1 MCYLVGPVR
10 TAHNR
15 IAHFHLRRLAL
26 KFYRLGVSGGL
37 LSLLL
42 AGSLAAQEQK
52 GNVATPSE
60 PSLYAAMQFR
70 YIGPP
75 GNRVTSVLG
84 VPGDPNVYY
93 AGAASGGVWKSWDGG
108 TDWYPIFDAEPAQSI
123 GSIAIAPSAHNIV
136 WVGTGEPF
144 IRSDVSLG
152 DGIYKSIDSGKTW
165 QHMGLDKTGRIGR
178 IVIDPQNPDIVYAAA
193 LGTCYGPQ
201 QERGVYRT
209 TDGGKTW
216 KRVLFVDENTGVYD
230 ISMDPADPSHLI
242 AASWQIDIKTWGRK
256 SGGPGSGLFVT
267 TDGGDNW
274 TRLTGHGLPP
284 SPLGKI
290 AVSFAP
296 SDARRV
302 YALIETG
309 QGGTLWRSDD
319 GGTTW
324 MVVNY
329 SRLLNERPHY
339 YTRML
344 VMPDN
349 ENEIYFP
356 SNGISVTFDGGQTTD
371 HMHCPGFDPTAKTG
385 PPHGFGC
392 GGDNHD
398 MWSDPD
404 NPARMMIG
412 SDGGVLISTTRGR
425 AFRYIRLPI
434 AQMYHVAVDNRIPYD
449 VYGQM
454 QDGMPLRGPS
464 NVPGQGGIGSDEW
477 TTTAG
482 CETGWN
488 IPDPVDNN
496 IVWGGCYAGVTERFD
511 AKSGFARSVSVWP
524 DRTMGANAGEV
535 KIRMNWTYPI
545 AIAPWDHN
553 TVYVGAQYVE
563 RTTDGGQTWQ
573 QISPDLTLNDPSMHG
588 DSGGLTVDNLSVEY
602 AGVVFAIA
610 ASPVEKGQIWAGTN
624 DGQVQMTRDDGA
636 HWTNLTA
643 NFPGLP
649 PKMTVD
655 SIEPSKY
662 AAGTCYVAFDGH
674 QVDIFDP
681 YLYKTTDYGK
691 TWTKITDGIPSSPL
705 SYTHVLRE
713 DPVRRGLLYAGT
725 ENGLYVSM
733 DDGAHWEPFQLNL
746 PHAPVY
752 WLTIQPNFDDL
763 VIGTY
768 GRGFWILDDITPL
781 QQMKAESDRPDVELF
796 PVRHAYRLRVAF
808 RRELGGQ
815 SVSVGSDPPPGVP
828 INYFLKTATKDV
840 KLEIDDSTGKEVQ
853 HLHGTG
859 KPGVNR
865 VWWDLR
871 YDTIVAVALR
881 TTPPG
886 NPHIWS
892 EKRFAGHL
900 TRPIFYY
907 GIGRG
912 NNSPLVAPG
921 TYTVKLTVNGKTE
934 TQPITVIKDPNTPA
948 TIEDAMLSSALSF
961 KIYKDTEHSA
971 QLINQIEWS
980 RKQLEDTRRLLVAKG
995 ADKSLLDA
1003 TDDLNQ
1009 KYLEQEDQLMHPT
1022 IAEGDEK
1029 SFRGP
1034 LGLYLKFIWLQAEV
1048 GTGEA
1053 DVSGN
1058 SDWPPTEPEKQVF
1071 AELDAQLQHVTAAVE
1086 QIDGKNLKD
1095 YNSLLGKS
1103 NVQRITVVPNGGV
1116 SPPEAEPQPE
1126 RPSDDG
1132 DDE

>member
-1 MCYLVGPVR
+1 LRYHRFPVFG
-10 TAHNR
+10 
-15 IAHFHLRRLAL
+15 ILFC
-26 KFYRLGVSGGL
+26 
-37 LSLLL
+37 LL
-42 AGSLAAQEQK
+42 ASSALLAQQK
-52 GNVATPSE
+52 QDNVESQP
-60 PSLYAAMQFR
+60 PSLYGALQFR

-75 GNRVTSVLG
+75 GNRVTSVVG
-84 VPGDPNVYY
+84 VPGDRNVYY
-93 AGAASGGVWKSWDGG
+93 AGAASGGVWKSFDGG
-108 TDWYPIFDAEPAQSI
+108 DHWYPIFDAQDAQSI
-123 GSIAIAPSAHNIV
+123 GSIAIAPSSHNVV

-152 DGIYKSIDSGKTW
+152 NGIYKSIDGGKTW
-165 QHMGLDKTGRIGR
+165 KHMGLDKTGRIGR
-178 IVIDPQNPDIVYAAA
+178 ILIDPANPDVVYAAA

-209 TDGGKTW
+209 LDGGKTW
-216 KRVLFVDENTGVYD
+216 KQVLFVDQNTGAYD
-230 ISMDPADPSHLI
+230 LTMDPQDPQKII
-242 AASWQIDIKTWGRK
+242 AATWQIDIKTWGRV

-267 TDGGDNW
+267 SDGGDSW
-274 TRLTGHGLPP
+274 ARLTGHGLPS

-319 GGTTW
+319 GGSNW
-324 MVVNY
+324 LVVNY

-349 ENEIYFP
+349 ENEVYFP
-356 SNGISVTFDGGQTTD
+356 SNGISVTFDGGETTD
-371 HMHCPGFDPTAKTG
+371 HMHCPGDDPAG
-385 PPHGFGC
+385 RPGGRRGGGGC

-398 MWSDPD
+398 MWADPTD
-404 NPARMMIG
+404 PSRMMIG
-412 SDGGVLISTTRGR
+412 HDGGVMISTERGR
-425 AFRYIRLPI
+425 AWKTIRLPI
-434 AQMYHVAVDNRIPYD
+434 AQMYHVATDDRVPYM

-464 NVPGQGGIGSDEW
+464 NVPGEENISASEW

-511 AKSGFARSVSVWP
+511 AKSGFSRSVSVWP
-524 DRTMGANAGEV
+524 DRTMGSNAGQV
-535 KIRMNWTYPI
+535 RIRMNWTYPI
-545 AIAPWDHN
+545 AISPHDHN
-553 TVYVGAQYVE
+553 TVYVGSQYVE

-602 AGVVFAIA
+602 AGVVYSLAE
-610 ASPVEKGQIWAGTN
+610 SPVEKGQIWAGTN
-624 DGQVQMTRDDGA
+624 DGLVQMTRDGGD

-643 NFPGLP
+643 NIPDLP
-649 PKMTVD
+649 AKMTVD

-662 AAGTCYVAFDGH
+662 SAGTCYVAFDGH

-691 TWTKITDGIPSSPL
+691 TWSRITNGIPSSQL
-705 SYTHVLRE
+705 SYTHVVRE

-725 ENGLYVSM
+725 ENGLYLSI

-752 WLTIQPNFDDL
+752 WLTIQPTFDDL

-768 GRGFWILDDITPL
+768 GRGFWILDDISPL
-781 QQMKAESDRPDVELF
+781 QNMPADAAHESLQLF
-796 PVRHAYRLRVAF
+796 PVRHAYRLRAEAK
-808 RRELGGQ
+808 RDLAPMG
-815 SVSVGSDPPPGVP
+815 VSIGKNPPPGVP
-828 INYFLKTATKDV
+828 VNYLLKSETKDV
-840 KLEIDDSTGKEVQ
+840 KLEVFDDKGTLVR
-853 HLHGTG
+853 HLKGTG
-859 KPGVNR
+859 RPGVNR
-865 VWWDLR
+865 VWWDLQF
-871 YDTIVAVALR
+871 DPTAHVALR

-892 EKRFAGHL
+892 EKRFVGKQ
-900 TRPIFYY
+900 TRPVFYY
-907 GIGRG
+907 GVSSEG
-912 NNSPLVAPG
+912 NDAPLVAPG
-921 TYTVKLTVNGKTE
+921 TYSVKLIAGTE
-934 TQPITVIKDPNTPA
+934 TRTQKIVVVKDPNTPA
-948 TIEDAMLSSALSF
+948 TVADAIASSALSW
-961 KIYKDTEHSA
+961 KIYLDTDRSVH
-971 QLINQIEWS
+971 LINQIEWS
-980 RKQLEDTRRLLVAKG
+980 RKQLEDTRRILIAKQ
-995 ADKSLLDA
+995 AEKSLLDA
-1003 TDDLNQ
+1003 TDALNN
-1009 KYLEQEDQLMHPT
+1009 KYLEQEDQLLHPT

-1034 LGLYLKFIWLQAEV
+1034 LGLYLKFIWLGAEV
-1048 GTGEA
+1048 GTGGG
-1053 DVSGN
+1053 DVAGN
-1058 SDWPPTEPEKQVF
+1058 SDFAPTDPEKQVF
-1071 AELDAQLQHVTAAVE
+1071 ALLDGQLESVETAVK
-1086 QIDGKNLKD
+1086 QIDQQELPV
-1095 YNSLLGKS
+1095 YNSVLEKANIS
-1103 NVQRITVVPNGGV
+1103 RITVVPGGGP
-1116 SPPEAEPQPE
+1116 SQEEGSKPSEND
-1126 RPSDDG
+1126 SDDG
-1132 DDE
+1132 SN

>member
-1 MCYLVGPVR
+1 MHSFC
-10 TAHNR
+10 
-15 IAHFHLRRLAL
+15 RRV
-26 KFYRLGVSGGL
+26 FRPRHSV
-37 LSLLL
+37 LLL
-42 AGSLAAQEQK
+42 AIFFAAPLIAPLLAQEQK
-52 GNVATPSE
+52 GNVAVPSE
-60 PSLYAAMQFR
+60 PALYRSMQFR

-84 VPGDPNVYY
+84 VPGDSNVYY

-108 TDWYPIFDAEPAQSI
+108 ERWYPIFDNEPAQSI
-123 GSIAIAPSAHNIV
+123 GSIAIAPSAHNVI

-144 IRSDVSLG
+144 IRSNVSLG
-152 DGIYKSIDSGKTW
+152 DGIYKSTDSGKTW

-178 IVIDPQNPDIVYAAA
+178 IVIDPNNPDIVYAAA

-230 ISMDPADPSHLI
+230 LTMDPADPLHLI

-267 TDGGDNW
+267 NDGGDNW

-319 GGTTW
+319 GGANW

-349 ENEIYFP
+349 ENEVYFP
-356 SNGISVTFDGGQTTD
+356 SNGISATFDGGQTTD

-398 MWSDPD
+398 MWADPD
-404 NPARMMIG
+404 NPSRMMIG

-425 AFRYIRLPI
+425 SFHEIRLPI

-464 NVPGQGGIGSDEW
+464 QVPAEGDISASQW

-482 CETGWN
+482 CETGWSL
-488 IPDPVDNN
+488 PDPVDNN

-524 DRTMGANAGEV
+524 DRTMGANAGQV

-602 AGVVFAIA
+602 AGVVYALG

-624 DGQVQMTRDDGA
+624 DGQVQITRDDGA

-643 NFPGLP
+643 NIPGLP

-662 AAGTCYVAFDGH
+662 AAGTCYIAFDGH

-691 TWTKITDGIPSSPL
+691 TWTKITSGIPSSPL
-705 SYTHVLRE
+705 SYTHVVRE

-725 ENGLYVSM
+725 ENGLYISL
-733 DDGAHWEPFQLNL
+733 DDGAHWQPFQLNL

-752 WLTIQPNFDDL
+752 WLTVQPQFDDL

-768 GRGFWILDDITPL
+768 GRGFWILDDISPL
-781 QQMKAESDRPDVELF
+781 QKMKSEDSSADVDLF
-796 PVRHAYRLRVAF
+796 PVRKAYRFRAGY
-808 RRELGGQ
+808 RRELAPSG
-815 SVSVGSDPPPGVP
+815 VSIGENPPPGVP
-828 INYFLKTATKDV
+828 INYFLKAETKDV
-840 KLEIDDSTGKEVQ
+840 KLEVDDSSGKEVQ
-853 HLHGTG
+853 HLLATG
-859 KPGVNR
+859 HPGVNR

-871 YDTIVAVALR
+871 YDTPVAVALR

-892 EKRFAGHL
+892 EKRFAGKL

-907 GIGRG
+907 GVSRG
-912 NNSPLVAPG
+912 NNSPFVAPG
-921 TYTVKLTVNGKTE
+921 TYAVKLTAGGHTE
-934 TQPITVIKDPNTPA
+934 TQSITVVKDPNTPA
-948 TIEDAMLSSALSF
+948 TLEDAMASSALDY
-961 KIYKDTEHSA
+961 KIYQDTQRSA

-980 RKQLEDTRRLLVAKG
+980 RKQLEDTRLLLVANG
-995 ADKSLLDA
+995 AGKSLLDA
-1003 TDDLNQ
+1003 TDTLNR
-1009 KYLEQEDQLMHPT
+1009 KYLDQEDQLMHPT

-1034 LGLYLKFIWLQAEV
+1034 LGLYLKFVWLQAEA

-1058 SDWPPTEPEKQVF
+1058 SDYQPTEPEKQVF
-1071 AELDAQLQHVTAAVE
+1071 AELDQQLQHVDEAVK
-1086 QIDGKNLKD
+1086 QIDSKDLDD
-1095 YNSLLGKS
+1095 YNALLGK
-1103 NVQRITVVPNGGV
+1103 NHVQRITVVPNGGIAPKNAPHP
-1116 SPPEAEPQPE
+1116 SEEEAA
-1126 RPSDDG
+1126 DDG
-1132 DDE
+1132 GDGI

>member
-1 MCYLVGPVR
+1 
-10 TAHNR
+10 
-15 IAHFHLRRLAL
+15 
-26 KFYRLGVSGGL
+26 VSGHRPGVIL
-37 LSLLL
+37 FAILL
-42 AGSLAAQEQK
+42 AVSLIAPALLAQEQK
-52 GNVATPSE
+52 GNVAVPSE
-60 PSLYAAMQFR
+60 PALYRSMQFR

-108 TDWYPIFDAEPAQSI
+108 ERWYPIFDNEPAQSI

-144 IRSDVSLG
+144 IRSNVSLG
-152 DGIYKSIDSGKTW
+152 DGIYKSTDSGKTW

-178 IVIDPQNPDIVYAAA
+178 ILIDPQNPDIVYAAA

-230 ISMDPADPSHLI
+230 LTMDPTDPLHLI

-267 TDGGDNW
+267 NDGGDNW

-319 GGTTW
+319 GGADW

-349 ENEIYFP
+349 ENEVYFP
-356 SNGISVTFDGGQTTD
+356 SNGISATFDGGQTTD
-371 HMHCPGFDPTAKTG
+371 HMHCPGFDPTAKTSPARG
-385 PPHGFGC
+385 GYGC

-398 MWSDPD
+398 MWADPKD
-404 NPARMMIG
+404 PSRMMIG

-425 AFRYIRLPI
+425 SFHEIRLPI
-434 AQMYHVAVDNRIPYD
+434 AQMYHVAVDNRVPYD

-464 NVPGQGGIGSDEW
+464 DVPYQGEISASEW

-482 CETGWN
+482 CETGWS

-524 DRTMGANAGEV
+524 DRTMGANAGQV

-553 TVYVGAQYVE
+553 TIYVGAQYVE

-602 AGVVFAIA
+602 AGVVYAIG
-610 ASPVEKGQIWAGTN
+610 ASPLEKGQIWAGTN

-643 NFPGLP
+643 NIPGLP

-705 SYTHVLRE
+705 SYTHVVRE

-725 ENGLYVSM
+725 ESGLYISL
-733 DDGAHWEPFQLNL
+733 DDGAHWQPFQLNL

-752 WLTIQPNFDDL
+752 WLTIQPTYDDL

-768 GRGFWILDDITPL
+768 GRGFWILDDISPL
-781 QQMKAESDRPDVELF
+781 QKMKPEDSRPDIDLF
-796 PVRHAYRLRVAF
+796 PVRKAFRLRAGI
-808 RRELGGQ
+808 RRELAPNG
-815 SVSVGSDPPPGVP
+815 VSVGQDPPYGVP
-828 INYFLKTATKDV
+828 INYYLKADTKDI
-840 KLEIDDSTGKEVQ
+840 KLEIDDNSGKEVQ
-853 HLHGTG
+853 HLHPTG
-859 KPGVNR
+859 HPGVNR
-865 VWWDLR
+865 IWWDLR
-871 YDTIVAVALR
+871 YDTPVAVALR

-886 NPHIWS
+886 NPHIWE

-907 GIGRG
+907 GVSRG

-921 TYTVKLTVNGKTE
+921 TYTVKLTIGGHTE
-934 TQPITVIKDPNTPA
+934 TQPITVVKDPNTPA
-948 TIEDAMLSSALSF
+948 TLEDAMASSALDYR
-961 KIYKDTEHSA
+961 IYKDTERSA

-980 RKQLEDTRRLLVAKG
+980 RKQLEDTRRLLVASG
-995 ADKSLLDA
+995 AAKSLLDA
-1003 TDDLNQ
+1003 TDAVNN
-1009 KYLEQEDQLMHPT
+1009 KYLAQEDQLMHPT

-1034 LGLYLKFIWLQAEV
+1034 LGLYLKFVWLQAEA

-1058 SDWPPTEPEKQVF
+1058 SDYQPTDPEKQVF
-1071 AELDAQLQHVTAAVE
+1071 AELDQQLQNVDQAVK
-1086 QIDGKNLKD
+1086 QIDTKDLDD
-1095 YNSLLGKS
+1095 YNALLAKS
-1103 NVQRITVVPNGGV
+1103 HIQRITVVPNGGIT
-1116 SPPEAEPQPE
+1116 PQNTPHPTDEEAA
-1126 RPSDDG
+1126 DDG
-1132 DDE
+1132 SDNN

>member
-1 MCYLVGPVR
+1 VSVSLV
-10 TAHNR
+10 
-15 IAHFHLRRLAL
+15 AL
-26 KFYRLGVSGGL
+26 SLVSG
-37 LSLLL
+37 
-42 AGSLAAQEQK
+42 AQGQQPK
-52 GNVATPSE
+52 DSTSPDS
-60 PSLYAAMQFR
+60 SLYGALHFR

-75 GNRVTSVLG
+75 GNRVSAVVG
-84 VPGDPNVYY
+84 EPGNPNVYY
-93 AGAASGGVWKSWDGG
+93 AGAASGGVWKSFDGG
-108 TDWYPIFDAEPAQSI
+108 DHWYPIFDHEDAQSI
-123 GSIAIAPSAHNIV
+123 GSIAIAPSAHNIL
-136 WVGTGEPF
+136 WVGTGETF

-152 DGIYKSIDSGKTW
+152 DGIYKSIDAGRTW
-165 QHMGLDKTGRIGR
+165 QHMGLEKTGRIGR

-201 QERGVYRT
+201 QERGIYRT
-209 TDGGKTW
+209 IDGGKTW
-216 KRVLFVDENTGVYD
+216 KRVLFVDENTGASD
-230 ISMDPADPSHLI
+230 LTMDPGDPEHLI
-242 AASWQIDIKTWGRK
+242 AGMWQMDIKTWGQK
-256 SGGPGSGLFVT
+256 SGGPGSGLFET
-267 TDGGDNW
+267 NDGGDHW

-290 AVSFAP
+290 AVNFAP
-296 SDARRV
+296 SDGRRV

-319 GGTTW
+319 GGDTW
-324 MVVNY
+324 IVVNY

-349 ENEIYFP
+349 ENEVYFP
-356 SNGISVTFDGGQTTD
+356 SNGISVTRDGGETTQ
-371 HMHCPGFDPTAKTG
+371 HMACPGFDPAAKTSLDQG
-385 PPHGFGC
+385 EC

-398 MWSDPD
+398 MWADPT
-404 NPARMMIG
+404 NPSRMMVG
-412 SDGGVLISTTRGR
+412 NDVGVMISTTRGR
-425 AFRYIRLPI
+425 SFRWFRLPI
-434 AQMYHVAVDNRIPYD
+434 AQIYHVATDNRIPYN

-454 QDGMPLRGPS
+454 QDGMPLKGPS
-464 NVPGQGGIGSDEW
+464 DVPSEGEIDADQW

-496 IVWGGCYAGVTERFD
+496 IVWGGCYAGVTEVFD

-524 DRTMGANAGEV
+524 DRTMGANAGQV
-535 KIRMNWTYPI
+535 KVRMNWTYPI
-545 AIAPWDHN
+545 AISPWDHN

-563 RTTDGGQTWQ
+563 RTTDRGQTWQ
-573 QISPDLTLNDPSMHG
+573 QISPDLTLNDASMHG

-610 ASPVEKGQIWAGTN
+610 ESPKEKGQIWAGTN
-624 DGQVQMTRDDGA
+624 DGQVQMTRDGGQ
-636 HWTNLTA
+636 HWSNLTA
-643 NFPGLP
+643 NFPNLP

-662 AAGTCYVAFDGH
+662 DAGTCYVAFDGH

-713 DPVRRGLLYAGT
+713 DPFRRGLLYAGT
-725 ENGLYVSM
+725 ENGLYISM
-733 DDGAHWEPFQLNL
+733 DDGAHWQPFQLNL

-752 WLTIQPNFDDL
+752 WLTIQPTFDDL

-768 GRGFWILDDITPL
+768 GRGFWILDDLSPL
-781 QQMKAESDRPDVELF
+781 QQMKPENDRAAAELF
-796 PVRHAYRLRVAF
+796 PVRKAWRLRSGI
-808 RRELGGQ
+808 RRELAAE
-815 SVSVGSDPPPGVP
+815 SVSVGENPPYGVP
-828 INYFLKTATKDV
+828 INYLLKADTKDV
-840 KLEIDDSTGKEVQ
+840 KLDVFDKGGQLVQ
-853 HLHGTG
+853 HLHASGH
-859 KPGVNR
+859 PGVNR

-871 YDTIVAVALR
+871 YENTVAVALR
-881 TTPPG
+881 ATPPG

-907 GIGRG
+907 GIGGG
-912 NNSPLVAPG
+912 NNAPLVAPG
-921 TYTVKLTVNGKTE
+921 TYTVKLTVGGHVQV
-934 TQPITVIKDPNTPA
+934 QPIVVVKDPNTPA
-948 TIEDAMLSSALSF
+948 TLEDAIASSALSYR
-961 KIYKDTEHSA
+961 IYQDTDRSA
-971 QLINQIEWS
+971 ELINQIEWS
-980 RKQLEDTRRLLVAKG
+980 RRQLEDTRRLLVATR
-995 ADKSLLDA
+995 ADQSLLTA
-1003 TDDLNQ
+1003 TDALNRG
-1009 KYLEQEDQLMHPT
+1009 YLDQEDQLMHPT

-1048 GTGEA
+1048 GSGEA

-1058 SDWPPTEPEKQVF
+1058 SDWPPTESEKQVF
-1071 AELDAQLQHVTAAVE
+1071 AELDGQLHNVDAALKH
-1086 QIDGKNLKD
+1086 IDTVGLAA
-1095 YNSLLGKS
+1095 YNALLAKS
-1103 NVQRITVVPNGGV
+1103 HIQRITVVPNGG
-1116 SPPEAEPQPE
+1116 AATAND
-1126 RPSDDG
+1126 SDH
-1132 DDE
+1132 